1 MGLNA
6 HSGLVSVGGPAGL
19 VVFRGR
25 HYSELLSRPPLDRL
39 VLRDGKPLTED
50 VPDYRELDDLDA
62 AEGKRERR
70 SSVTFDA
77 GGERGSGGA

>member
-1 MGLNA
+1 
-6 HSGLVSVGGPAGL
+6 
-19 VVFRGR
+19 
-25 HYSELLSRPPLDRL
+25 L

-62 AEGKRERR
+62 VEGKRERR

-77 GGERGSGGA
+77 GGARGSGGA